1 MEKSLLILNT
11 STGSFLIDTN
21 TIAERENTTVTVNI
35 FNPGNYTIRLYDV
48 DARAYISSQTVTLTK
63 GINKTSVQAKVEKD
77 KFIRADLFKDEM
89 LVHYADVSKK

>member
-21 TIAERENTTVTVNI
+21 TIAERENTTVNI

-48 DARAYISSQTVTLTK
+48 DARAYISSQPVTLTK
-63 GINKTSVQAKVEKD
+63 GINKTIVQAKVEKD
-77 KFIRADLFKDEM
+77 KFTRADLFKDEM
-89 LVHYADVSKK
+89 LVHYTDVSKK